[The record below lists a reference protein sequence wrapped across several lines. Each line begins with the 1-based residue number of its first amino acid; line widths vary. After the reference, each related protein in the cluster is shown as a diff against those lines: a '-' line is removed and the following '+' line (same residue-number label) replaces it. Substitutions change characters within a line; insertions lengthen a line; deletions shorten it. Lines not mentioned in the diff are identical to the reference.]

1 MSIALLV
8 VSHSKM
14 LALGVV
20 ELVSQMAKG
29 VRIEAVGGMQDGTLG
44 TDSVAIS
51 EAMTSLALENDIVLT
66 FMDLGSGVI
75 SSQMA
80 LDLLEDDVKEKVR
93 LVDASLVEGSFAAAV
108 MASAGVELDEIIRQ
122 AENAGKR
129 NKLFD

>member
-29 VRIEAVGGMQDGTLG
+29 VRIEAVGGMEDGTLG

-51 EAMTSLALENDIVLT
+51 EAMTSLAMENDIVLT

-80 LDLLEDDVKEKVR
+80 LDLLEDEVKGKVR

>member
-29 VRIEAVGGMQDGTLG
+29 VRIEAVGGMEDGTLG

-51 EAMTSLALENDIVLT
+51 EAMTSLAMENDIVLT

-80 LDLLEDDVKEKVR
+80 LDLLEDDVKGKVR

-108 MASAGVELDEIIRQ
+108 MASAGVELDEILRQ

>member
-80 LDLLEDDVKEKVR
+80 LDLLEDDIKEKVR

>member
-51 EAMTSLALENDIVLT
+51 EAMTSLAMENDIVLT

-80 LDLLEDDVKEKVR
+80 LDLLEDDVKGKVR

>member
-29 VRIEAVGGMQDGTLG
+29 VRIEAVGGMEDGTLG

-51 EAMTSLALENDIVLT
+51 EAMTSLAMENDIVLT

-80 LDLLEDDVKEKVR
+80 LDLLEDDVKGKVR

>member
-51 EAMTSLALENDIVLT
+51 EAMTSLAMENDTVLT

-80 LDLLEDDVKEKVR
+80 LDLLEDDVRGKVR

>member
-14 LALGVV
+14 LVLGVV

-29 VRIEAVGGMQDGTLG
+29 VRIEAVGGMEDGTLG

-51 EAMTSLALENDIVLT
+51 EAMTSLAMENDIVLT

-80 LDLLEDDVKEKVR
+80 LDLLEDDVKGKVR

-108 MASAGVELDEIIRQ
+108 MASAGVELDEILRQ

>member
-29 VRIEAVGGMQDGTLG
+29 VRIEAVGGMEDGTLG

-51 EAMTSLALENDIVLT
+51 EAMTSLAMENDIVLT

-80 LDLLEDDVKEKVR
+80 LDLLEDDVKGKVR

-108 MASAGVELDEIIRQ
+108 MASAGVELDEILRQ
-122 AENAGKR
+122 AEKAGKR